1 MKSVLCVLPTSHAPS
16 KALSTP
22 PFQFDAA
29 PGEEKFHALCLCA
42 SWLKDQDEST
52 NPALYLNNGSAV
64 WPSDTSNSI
73 LKNNPEETKKRR
85 KRTTKRKKKTS
96 PQSKRQKLATKDL
109 ELASRSPS
117 ARGLKR
123 SDTAGSFNKGELNLQ
138 KTSRGKND
146 INVIKGPWTP
156 AEDNRL
162 KELVE
167 LHGAKKWKVIALE
180 LDGRIAKQCRER
192 WCHHLCPGI
201 IKGKYTKEEDDVIIK
216 AHKELGNRWAE
227 IAKRLPGRTDNSI
240 KNRWNSSL
248 RRIGT
253 EYNKDL
259 QGNTFQSELGKRVIR
274 SQLQA
279 SYA

>member
-167 LHGAKKWKVIALE
+167 LHGAKKMESNSTRTGRKNSKTVQGALVS
-180 LDGRIAKQCRER
+180 
-192 WCHHLCPGI
+192 PP
-201 IKGKYTKEEDDVIIK
+201 
-216 AHKELGNRWAE
+216 
-227 IAKRLPGRTDNSI
+227 LPGHNKGQI
-240 KNRWNSSL
+240 HQ
-248 RRIGT
+248 RRRRCNHKSTQGT
-253 EYNKDL
+253 W
-259 QGNTFQSELGKRVIR
+259 
-274 SQLQA
+274 
-279 SYA
+279 